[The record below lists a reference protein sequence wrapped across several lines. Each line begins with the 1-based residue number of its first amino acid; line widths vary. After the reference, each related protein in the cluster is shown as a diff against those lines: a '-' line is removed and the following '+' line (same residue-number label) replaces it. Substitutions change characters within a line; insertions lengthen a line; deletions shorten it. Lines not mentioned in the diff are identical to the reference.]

1 MGFWDIFY
9 NASAWVQIFMLLAA
23 LGGFTLPCFVLLRW
37 LQIGRADYLPDDTLF
52 AIRREGDLLHL
63 TFNKDAPMPREQVSS
78 LMLELTA
85 TKNAPTDV
93 Q

>member
-1 MGFWDIFY
+1 MGVI
-9 NASAWVQIFMLLAA
+9 VVGRLA
-23 LGGFTLPCFVLLRW
+23 LPCYVLVRW
-37 LQIGRADYLPDDTLF
+37 LQIGRADYLPEDTLF

-63 TFNKDAPMPREQVSS
+63 TFKKDAPMPREQMSG
-78 LMLELTA
+78 LMLELAA

>member
-23 LGGFTLPCFVLLRW
+23 LGGFALPCFVLLRW

-52 AIRREGDLLHL
+52 TIRREGDLLHL